1 MDQRPTSKQIFDNI
15 IDSIRERKGQ
25 AITVIDLSANE
36 SAAASEFVICQG
48 RSSTQVDAIA
58 DNIREQLLER
68 LGVKPYNYDGYANS
82 QWIIIDYGDTM
93 VHVFQPEVRLRY
105 NLEELWSDATVYNLP
120 DED

>member
-120 DED
+120 DEE